1 MLIGAVASIND
12 LPVYNR
18 HFQNERLNF
27 YGADGKDIFRQDDD
41 VREQIGLDRAFD
53 VFSPSAYAALT
64 V

>member
-1 MLIGAVASIND
+1 VLIGAVASIND

-41 VREQIGLDRAFD
+41 VRE
-53 VFSPSAYAALT
+53 
-64 V
+64 